1 MSDDSLRVTFWTGA
15 AIMLLATFLA
25 AYYNKIRAVYP

>member
-1 MSDDSLRVTFWTGA
+1 LFVTFWTGA

-25 AYYNKIRAVYP
+25 LYQNFSRSCAAAQR